1 MREAEIGNKQGEEFG
16 AYARKSS
23 SWGKIKAVE
32 EKNEERNF
40 HGGGWGETEST
51 IPRSEQGSP
60 LTK

>member
-1 MREAEIGNKQGEEFG
+1 MKNLEHTLEKVVVG
-16 AYARKSS
+16 
-23 SWGKIKAVE
+23 GKFKAVE
-32 EKNEERNF
+32 EKNEEKNF